1 MYTLGPEVSKQ
12 EKSVKDINEK
22 NYVKENVGQ
31 SKFDNPFAL
40 IRRFSFKWHSSC
52 LYYHLKLSY
61 CHTDASTYN
70 HSRDWF
76 KNLSLTLRKA
86 CPYSELFWSVFS
98 CIWIDTEIYS
108 LSLRIQS
115 ECGKIR
121 TRATPNTDIFNTVLF
136 TVIFSKEL
144 HHRCLKKF
152 ICWL

>member
-86 CPYSELFWSVFS
+86 CPYSELFWSAFS
-98 CIWIDTEIYS
+98 RIRTEY
-108 LSLRIQS
+108 
-115 ECGKIR
+115 GKIIR
-121 TRATPNTDIFNTVLF
+121 VSPYSVRMRENTDQSNSEYGHF
-136 TVIFSKEL
+136 
-144 HHRCLKKF
+144 
-152 ICWL
+152 